1 MEYKFAK
8 PSPKK
13 ANWYMTRTL
22 SKNGIERELF
32 GKPLLIIGD
41 DAISPTNSED
51 KNISGH
57 IDYPTFSLVDHIL
70 PEALVGVGKYEFTG
84 NVSRNGSRISFCE
97 ISRGT
102 PDIFSEE
109 YTDFVEKNPALS
121 TICEI
126 QRSSEYNTFPFQIA
140 KMNDRELEK
149 NFGTRNKQLLYRFR
163 KSALDLRYGDINSLF
178 DGVIINGN
186 AEGTEEQVF
195 EIIDIF
201 KHATIPVRF
210 INSTICPVSDIYKQK
225 STLIAQRIFDAIK
238 EGSEARY
245 TPYNSKLG
253 SGRCRAISLVTKKA
267 CKK

>member
-13 ANWYMTRTL
+13 TDWYMIRAL
-22 SKNGIERELF
+22 SRSGIERDLF
-32 GKPLLIIGD
+32 GKPLLVIGD
-41 DAISPTNSED
+41 DAVSPTNSED

-57 IDYPTFSLVDHIL
+57 INYPTFSLVDQIL
-70 PEALVGVGKYEFTG
+70 PEELVGVGKYEFTG

-97 ISRGT
+97 ISRGN

-109 YTDFVEKNPALS
+109 YTEFVEKNPELS

-126 QRSSEYNTFPFQIA
+126 QKESEYSTFPFQIA
-140 KMNDRELEK
+140 KMSDRELEEH
-149 NFGTRNKQLLYRFR
+149 FGTRNKQMLYRFR
-163 KSALDLRYGDINSLF
+163 KAALNLRYGDINSLF

-186 AEGTEEQVF
+186 AEGTDEQVF
-195 EIIDIF
+195 EIINIF
-201 KHATIPVRF
+201 KNATIPVRF

-225 STLIAQRIFDAIK
+225 SSLTAQRIFEAIK
-238 EGSEARY
+238 ENSEARY

-253 SGRCRAISLVTKKA
+253 SGRCRAISLITKKA
-267 CKK
+267 CKR